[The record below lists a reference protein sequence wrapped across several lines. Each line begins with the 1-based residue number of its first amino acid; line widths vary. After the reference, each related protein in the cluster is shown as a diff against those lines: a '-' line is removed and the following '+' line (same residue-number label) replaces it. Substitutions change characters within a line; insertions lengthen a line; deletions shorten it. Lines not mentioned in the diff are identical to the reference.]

1 MPRGP
6 SSAKACSPLSA
17 DSALPTGVVTYA
29 GGVHTGGP
37 LRARSRSDATRN
49 RVRVV
54 DAAVEVFAERGVEAT
69 VAEVAARAGVG
80 NATVFRNFPTK
91 DDLIG
96 AVTSRWFA
104 DWRLFLEASLTDD
117 GRVDVLHRL
126 VRELFERLR
135 TDRLALDLLRLTV
148 ASEELAQMRSAVS
161 VLFGQAID
169 RGVRAGLVG
178 ASVTYDDLSVL
189 VLGIAGRLADRDDAD
204 PDQWLRYADYVWSAV
219 SRSD

>member
-1 MPRGP
+1 MWG
-6 SSAKACSPLSA
+6 
-17 DSALPTGVVTYA
+17 
-29 GGVHTGGP
+29 
-37 LRARSRSDATRN
+37 RSRSDATRN

-54 DAAVEVFAERGVEAT
+54 DAAVDVFAERGVEAT

-104 DWRLFLEASLTDD
+104 DWRLFLEASLADD
-117 GRVDVLHRL
+117 GRPDVLRRL

-161 VLFGQAID
+161 VLFDQAID
-169 RGVRAGLVG
+169 RGIRAGLVA

-189 VLGIAGRLADRDDAD
+189 VLGTAGRLADRDDAH
-204 PDQWLRYADYVWSAV
+204 PEQWQRFADYVWSAV

>member
-1 MPRGP
+1 MPHGP
-6 SSAKACSPLSA
+6 SSARACSPLSA
-17 DSALPTGVVTYA
+17 DPAPPTDATYP
-29 GGVHTGGP
+29 GGVHTGDPVRG
-37 LRARSRSDATRN
+37 RSRSDATRN

-54 DAAVEVFAERGVEAT
+54 DAAVDVFAERGVEAT

-104 DWRLFLEASLTDD
+104 DWRLFLEASLADD
-117 GRVDVLHRL
+117 GSADVLHRL

-161 VLFGQAID
+161 MLFDQAIE
-169 RGVRAGLVG
+169 RGVRAGLVA

-189 VLGIAGRLADRDDAD
+189 VLGIAGRLADRDDVGPARW
-204 PDQWLRYADYVWSAV
+204 QRFADYVWSAV

>member
-6 SSAKACSPLSA
+6 SSATVCSHLSA
-17 DSALPTGVVTYA
+17 DPSYRVTYA
-29 GGVHTGGP
+29 GEVHAADQVRG
-37 LRARSRSDATRN
+37 RSRSDATRN

-54 DAAVEVFAERGVEAT
+54 DAAVDVFAKRGVEAT
-69 VAEVAARAGVG
+69 VAEVAAQAGVG

-104 DWRLFLEASLTDD
+104 DWRLFLEASLADD
-117 GRVDVLHRL
+117 GSADVLHRL

-148 ASEELAQMRSAVS
+148 ASEELAQMRSGVS
-161 VLFGQAID
+161 VLFDQAID
-169 RGVRAGLVG
+169 RGVRAGLVA

-189 VLGIAGRLADRDDAD
+189 VLGIAGRLAERDDDD
-204 PDQWLRYADYVWSAV
+204 PDRWQRFGDYVWSAV
-219 SRSD
+219 CRSD

>member
-6 SSAKACSPLSA
+6 SSATACSPLSA
-17 DSALPTGVVTYA
+17 DAVLPTCVTYD
-29 GGVHTGGP
+29 GGVHTGDPVRG
-37 LRARSRSDATRN
+37 RSRADATRN

-54 DAAVEVFAERGVEAT
+54 DAAVDVFAERGVEAT
-69 VAEVAARAGVG
+69 VAAVAARAGVG

-104 DWRLFLEASLTDD
+104 DWRLFLEAALVGD
-117 GRVDVLHRL
+117 GRPDVLHRL

-148 ASEELAQMRSAVS
+148 ASEELAQMRSGVS

-169 RGVRAGLVG
+169 RGVRAGLVAG
-178 ASVTYDDLSVL
+178 SVTYDDLSVL
-189 VLGIAGRLADRDDAD
+189 VLGTAGRLADRGDAD
-204 PDQWLRYADYVWSAV
+204 PDQWLRFADYVWSAV